1 MSLLDKYEAFKDF
14 LNSKGIRYKEET
26 LERGDKFFRIPQR
39 LSNEKIIEI
48 LVIFSEQNIKI
59 LILGIAK
66 IESEEKKIACYKLFN
81 ECALQYSFFKF
92 YIRENGDVNA
102 EGDATLSVVK
112 GEFQPRV
119 LMEFA
124 ATGLDLVQDVY
135 EEINKIQQ
143 A

>member
-1 MSLLDKYEAFKDF
+1 MLDKYEAFKDF

-92 YIRENGDVNA
+92 YIRPNGEVGVEGDVILGVI
-102 EGDATLSVVK
+102 E
-112 GEFQPRV
+112 GEFQIKG
-119 LMEFA
+119 LMGFIVA
-124 ATGLDLVQDVY
+124 GVNLLQKVY
-135 EEINKIQQ
+135 GDIVKIQQ
-143 A
+143 S